1 MIVEAD
7 GIQRSG
13 WALQNV
19 RTKQINLAEIC
30 DDEESAY
37 ALLRVMK
44 IRQSHRSKWI
54 PVAVTITVD
63 RHRHG

>member
-7 GIQRSG
+7 GARHTG
-13 WALQNV
+13 WALQEAL
-19 RTKQINLAEIC
+19 TKRINLAEIC

-44 IRQSHRSKWI
+44 IRQPHRGKWSVI
-54 PVAVTITVD
+54 PVTITVESP
-63 RHRHG
+63 RHG